1 MRTLAF
7 ALVAAVAISAG
18 LAKSASAAPDCTALI
33 KSQLSNAGALMRLH
47 VDVGHRRSLAIADF
61 GSGCR
66 LEAELTLEPS
76 GGSDVLLVAS
86 GSSGTQYPDPPAASA
101 LPAPIRIV
109 T

>member
-86 GSSGTQYPDPPAASA
+86 GSSGLNTQIHLQQAQ